1 MLLSYLLPSKTRK
14 QNRATMKK
22 LLYHYERIY
31 ESWVFMTEKDVQKHT
46 DLFNAFS
53 AETWG
58 EFRKT
63 IPKEDYEWISQNL
76 IEDQFT
82 EEFWND
88 EGTPF
93 QPPDDAPFI
102 HNDWLDDAEY
112 PPYLIFLQHDHV
124 PDAILKKYGEKQL
137 TVHDG
142 EYYQFKKEVIE
153 HLLKELKEH
162 GFECERRDDLVI
174 DMW

>member
-1 MLLSYLLPSKTRK
+1 
-14 QNRATMKK
+14 MKK
-22 LLYHYERIY
+22 LLYHYETIY
-31 ESWVFMTEKDVQKHT
+31 ESWVFMTEEAVQRYSDQT
-46 DLFNAFS
+46 GAFF

-58 EFRKT
+58 EFRET
-63 IPKEDYEWISQNL
+63 LPKEDYEWIGPILAANHFER
-76 IEDQFT
+76 EDYT
-82 EEFWND
+82 AEEL
-88 EGTPF
+88 EELEE
-93 QPPDDAPFI
+93 PPDDAPF
-102 HNDWLDDAEY
+102 NQRDWSQWSEF
-112 PPYLIFLQHDHV
+112 PTFLIFLQHDHI